1 NRYSSTYSP
10 EELCDLLTSDLNTA
24 SANPTSDRI
33 GVMPNLRAIIE
44 WSMENEPSQPFVPM
58 YIPLVYILLGL
69 IDDSPGIIWVP
80 GKGPVPGPHPGW
92 IATSRTITASKRDLI
107 ASLAMNE
114 IVELI
119 DDEVTRARLADAT
132 GNAMRGAVDRIGRAR
147 GNREMT

>member
-1 NRYSSTYSP
+1 
-10 EELCDLLTSDLNTA
+10 LLTSDLNTP

-44 WSMENEPSQPFVPM
+44 WSVENEPSKPFLPI

-80 GKGPVPGPHPGW
+80 GKRPVPGPQPGW
-92 IATSRTITASKRDLI
+92 IATSRTITGSKRDLI
-107 ASLAMNE
+107 AALAMNE

-119 DDEVTRARLADAT
+119 DDEATRTRLADAT
-132 GNAMRGAVDRIGRAR
+132 GTAMRGAVDRIARNRGR
-147 GNREMT
+147 REMIPLPLTNALQN